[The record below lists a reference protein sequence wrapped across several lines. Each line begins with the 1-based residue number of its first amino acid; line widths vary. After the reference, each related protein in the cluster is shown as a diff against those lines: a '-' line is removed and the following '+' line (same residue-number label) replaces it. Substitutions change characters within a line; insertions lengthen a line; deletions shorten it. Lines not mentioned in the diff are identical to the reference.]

1 MNLWN
6 LMLNKKEHISAE
18 FIQCDTILY
27 KAQKQVKLN
36 STFFRHMYVCNKNI
50 KDKNDGMINQNFIE
64 IIMWGGGGQR
74 LNEGKKINV
83 GESYQQ

>member
-1 MNLWN
+1 MNLGN

-50 KDKNDGMINQNFIE
+50 KDKNDGMINQNFIG
-64 IIMWGGGGQR
+64 IMWGGGEQG
-74 LNEGKKINV
+74 LNEGQKIKV
-83 GESYQQ
+83 SESYQQ